1 VGKAGAGKDIAILG
15 SGSLVRQLTDHG
27 LIDEYRLTLN
37 PVILGAGQGLF
48 AGLVPPVSKPPREEI
63 RLGGL
68 LLAAAV

>member
-15 SGSLVRQLTDHG
+15 SGSLVRQHHG